1 MGGVAADHPAGD
13 HSFLP
18 FILQAHLRGGDIKLT
33 MQARQ
38 QWFKP
43 SALFFQRGAARQVE
57 MDGKQANHFT
67 DYDLRFTHS
76 DLQYFAMDTELAY
89 NLALDY
95 LYSFVDY
102 SLKKSSEL
110 AKADFN
116 LDRMRALMA
125 LLGSPEQ
132 KYPIIH
138 VGGTK
143 GKGSTSALMASALTA
158 AGYKTGLYT
167 SPHLQDYVERI
178 QIDGRPI
185 SHAQLAELV
194 QQVKPHVAAV
204 PKLTTFEIT
213 TAIGFLYFAKQKADA
228 AVIEVGL
235 GGRLDATNIVTPRV
249 SVITSL
255 SYDHMVVLGNTLT
268 LIAGEKAGIIK
279 PGIPVVSSPQRDE
292 AWVVLERVAKERH
305 APLTLV
311 GREVTFEAGEH
322 SLDGQT
328 LTIFN
333 RQSPIPFGYDVS
345 NPKSVI
351 LRIPL
356 LGQHQV
362 VNAATA
368 FAALKASG
376 LNVSD
381 AAIRKGFGGVNWPCR
396 FEVVRREPPV
406 ILDSAHNQDSFEKL
420 AQTLE
425 ETFPG
430 RPVLLIFGSSEDK
443 DVAGMLSELKGRL
456 KLVLATKAVHPRAI
470 EPEQIVETANRLGVR
485 VEVAASVDAALTR
498 ALDLAADGGEIV
510 LSAGSMFVTA
520 EVKTAW
526 QNYINK

>member
-1 MGGVAADHPAGD
+1 
-13 HSFLP
+13 
-18 FILQAHLRGGDIKLT
+18 
-33 MQARQ
+33 
-38 QWFKP
+38 
-43 SALFFQRGAARQVE
+43 
-57 MDGKQANHFT
+57 
-67 DYDLRFTHS
+67 
-76 DLQYFAMDTELAY
+76 MDTERAY

-116 LDRMRALMA
+116 LDRMRALMT
-125 LLGSPEQ
+125 LLGNPEQ
-132 KYPIIH
+132 KYPILH
-138 VGGTK
+138 VAGTK

-158 AGYKTGLYT
+158 SGYKTGLYI
-167 SPHLQDYVERI
+167 SPHLQDFVERI
-178 QIDGRPI
+178 QIDSQPV
-185 SHAQLAELV
+185 SHAQLVALV
-194 QQVKPHVAAV
+194 EQVKPYVAAV

-213 TAIGFLYFAKQKADA
+213 TALGFLYFAQQNVEA

-235 GGRLDATNIVTPRV
+235 GGRLDATNVVTPQV

-255 SYDHMVVLGNTLT
+255 SYDHMAVLGNTLT

-279 PGIPVVSSPQRDE
+279 PGVPVVSSPQKEE
-292 AWVVLERVAKERH
+292 ARVVLERIAQERH

-311 GREVTFEAGEH
+311 GREVMFRPGEQ

-328 LTIFN
+328 LSIIRDKEAEN
-333 RQSPIPFGYDVS
+333 SQE
-345 NPKSVI
+345 SVI
-351 LRIPL
+351 LRVPL
-356 LGQHQV
+356 LGQHQL

-376 LNVSD
+376 LDVSE
-381 AAIRKGFGGVNWPCR
+381 AAIRKGFAEVSWPCR
-396 FEVVRREPPV
+396 FEIVRREPPV

-425 ETFPG
+425 DYFPG

-443 DVAGMLSELKGRL
+443 NMDGMLDALKGRL
-456 KLVLATKAVHPRAI
+456 KLVLATKAAHPRAI
-470 EPEQIVETANRLGVR
+470 EPEKIVETATRLGVR
-485 VEVAASVDAALTR
+485 VEVVTPVEAALAR
-498 ALDLAADGGEIV
+498 ALELAVGSREII

-526 QNYINK
+526 ENTVDKMAR